1 MKCAKCKLK
10 RCYLEGGNCTKI
22 AHEDILKVYKEDQE
36 NVKIMEAAACTE
48 ARGYNKQTRLEET
61 AEFCKLMGVKKIGIA
76 FCIGLREEASFVNAY
91 LSKFF
96 EVDSVCC
103 KICSL
108 PKSELGLEQ
117 IKPNTVEAMCNP
129 LTQAAILNTAGCE
142 LNFTV
147 GLCVGHDMLFAK
159 GSNAPVSCIITKD
172 RVLAHNP
179 AGVVYSRY
187 WKRKLGILP
196 DDQV

>member
-10 RCYLEGGNCTKI
+10 RCYVEGGNCTRI
-22 AHEDILKVYKEDQE
+22 AHEDIVETYKADPE

-48 ARGYNKQTRLEET
+48 ARGYNQQTRLEET
-61 AEFCKLMGVKKIGIA
+61 AEFCKTMGVKKIGIA
-76 FCIGLREEASFVNAY
+76 FCIGLREEASFVHEY

-96 EVDSVCC
+96 VVDSVCC
-103 KICSL
+103 KVCSL
-108 PKSELGLEQ
+108 PKSELALEQ
-117 IKPNTVEAMCNP
+117 IKPDTREAMCNP
-129 LTQAAILNTAGCE
+129 LTQAKILNDAGCE

-147 GLCVGHDMLFAK
+147 GLCVGHDMLFTK
-159 GSNAPVSCIITKD
+159 GSNVPVSCIITKD

-196 DDQV
+196 EDQV

>member
-10 RCYLEGGNCTKI
+10 RCYIEGGNCTRITHDEVK
-22 AHEDILKVYKEDQE
+22 AAYKAEDE
-36 NVKIMEAAACTE
+36 NIKIMEAAACTE
-48 ARGYNKQTRLEET
+48 AEGYNQITRLEET
-61 AEFCKLMGVKKIGIA
+61 AEFCKKMGVKKIGVA
-76 FCIGLREEASFVNAY
+76 FCIGLRYEASFVHDY

-96 EVDSVCC
+96 TVESVCC
-103 KICSL
+103 KVCSL
-108 PKSELGLEQ
+108 PKSEMELAQ
-117 IKPNTVEAMCNP
+117 INPGTREAMCNP
-129 LTQAAILNTAGCE
+129 MIQAKILNEAGCE

-147 GLCVGHDMLFAK
+147 GLCVGHDMLFGKA
-159 GSNAPVSCIITKD
+159 SSVPVSSIITKD

-179 AGVVYSRY
+179 AGAIYSRY

>member
-22 AHEDILKVYKEDQE
+22 THDEVKAIYRGDSE

-48 ARGYNKQTRLEET
+48 SRGYNQITRLEET
-61 AEFCKLMGVKKIGIA
+61 AEFCKHMGVKKIGMA
-76 FCIGLREEASFVNAY
+76 FCIGLRPEASFVHDY

-96 EVDSVCC
+96 EVESVCC
-103 KICSL
+103 KVCSL
-108 PKSELGLEQ
+108 PKSEMNLEQ
-117 IKPNTVEAMCNP
+117 IKPNTQEAMCNP
-129 LTQAAILNTAGCE
+129 MTQAKILNEAGCE
-142 LNFTV
+142 FNFTV
-147 GLCVGHDMLFAK
+147 GLCVGHDMLFGKA
-159 GSNAPVSCIITKD
+159 SAVPVSCIITKD

-179 AGVVYSRY
+179 AGAIYSRY